1 MILVASKTGSVVHIP
16 HGLSYK
22 FFKKERFMKLIYLI
36 LWLAFAVGVGE
47 VLIDLTNELRGA
59 AIEAHR
65 RGPISHKLFT
75 EQLTGQK

>member
-1 MILVASKTGSVVHIP
+1 MSVI
-16 HGLSYK
+16 
-22 FFKKERFMKLIYLI
+22 KLIHFAI
-36 LWLAFAVGVGE
+36 WLALTIGVGG
-47 VLIDLTNELRGA
+47 VLVDFTKELRGA

>member
-1 MILVASKTGSVVHIP
+1 MSVIKLIHVVVWLALAIGVGSVLVDFT
-16 HGLSYK
+16 K
-22 FFKKERFMKLIYLI
+22 
-36 LWLAFAVGVGE
+36 
-47 VLIDLTNELRGA
+47 ELRGA